1 MRTLCGLLLFA
12 VMNGTGAI
20 ARATDPP
27 PLAVGVCAVCHGE
40 TGNSGDPL
48 YPKLAGM
55 NQEYL
60 LRQFKAFV
68 SGRRKNEAMAGL
80 LDNLDLSELARLAR
94 YYEAQPVVAGRVRD
108 AELVPVGRQL
118 YEDGNTESGIP
129 ACTGCHQPG
138 GGGNARFPRLAG
150 QHQAYVVKQLR
161 DYKSGRRATDPL
173 MTTVGQRLT
182 ENEIRAV
189 AEYIASL

>member
-1 MRTLCGLLLFA
+1 MKTLPGLLLFA
-12 VMNGTGAI
+12 ALSSAASLARGTDA
-20 ARATDPP
+20 P
-27 PLAVGVCAVCHGE
+27 PLAVRVCTACHGV
-40 TGNSGDPL
+40 TGNGDDPL

-60 LRQFKAFV
+60 LRQLKAFV

-80 LDNLDLSELARLAR
+80 LDNLDAGELAHLAR
-94 YYEAQPVVAGRVRD
+94 YYESQPVAAGRVRD
-108 AELVPVGRQL
+108 AGLVPAGRQI
-118 YEDGNTESGIP
+118 YVDGNTDSGIP
-129 ACTGCHQPG
+129 ACAGCHQPG

-150 QHQAYVVKQLR
+150 QHQAYVIKQLR

-182 ENEIRAV
+182 ESEIQAV